1 MDISQLTKLRNALL
15 DVPCFKEEHKRKI
28 VLDELISNY
37 PMISIKSSDSITLA
51 ISLIKQCECYDGSFL
66 CLISIMEALYEG
78 QSKPLIRLQEVYMEI
93 HNPSPDQPLL
103 EKTLN
108 EYVIHIVEINET
120 RYIPLK
126 FSELTDI
133 LLANTIIYTWK
144 QIHTLCEV
152 LVTDFM
158 PTYKHIMNGQVPLAK
173 TSIENFIPKCKKF
186 ADGLNELGSLDTTI
200 FSFDRIESLKE
211 IPYCIE
217 PLLETMDYSPKTNYF
232 ILGQELAEHIINLL
246 LEALRLADRI
256 LDSYLSPPTG
266 T

>member
-1 MDISQLTKLRNALL
+1 MVIERTKLNKLKTAFLEVECFRVRSKREVILAELNEDYPTILIEDPDPTTLIHKLIRKCEQYEGAL
-15 DVPCFKEEHKRKI
+15 P
-28 VLDELISNY
+28 
-37 PMISIKSSDSITLA
+37 
-51 ISLIKQCECYDGSFL
+51 
-66 CLISIMEALYEG
+66 CLISIMDETYEKNSIPMTNLKQLY
-78 QSKPLIRLQEVYMEI
+78 LEVST
-93 HNPSPDQPLL
+93 PSPERPRL
-103 EKTLN
+103 EKKFN
-108 EYVIHIVEINET
+108 QYVIHIVEIDET
-120 RYIPLK
+120 HYIPLK

-158 PTYKHIMNGQVPLAK
+158 PTYKHIMNEQVPLAK
-173 TSIENFIPKCKKF
+173 TSIENFKPKCGKF
-186 ADGLNELGSLDTTI
+186 ADGLASLDQTI

-217 PLLETMDYSPKTNYF
+217 PLLETMNYPPKTDYF

>member
-1 MDISQLTKLRNALL
+1 MNFNQLIELTNALL
-15 DVPCFKEEHKRKI
+15 EIPCFKENDKRKSI
-28 VLDELISNY
+28 LDELNRKHRHI
-37 PMISIKSSDSITLA
+37 ICTESSDLITIA
-51 ISLIKQCECYDGSFL
+51 RSLMRQCEEHQAFPD
-66 CLISIMEALYEG
+66 LISIMENLYEG
-78 QSKPLIRLQEVYMEI
+78 SSDSMGKFKKVQFRIF
-93 HNPSPDQPLL
+93 HPSPDQPLL

-108 EYVIHIVEINET
+108 GYVIHIIEVNET
-120 RYIPLK
+120 RYIPLQ
-126 FSELTDI
+126 FSEPDI

-158 PTYKHIMNGQVPLAK
+158 PTYKHIMNEQVPLAK
-173 TSIENFIPKCKKF
+173 TSIENFIPKCRKF
-186 ADGLNELGSLDTTI
+186 ADGLNELGRLDTTI

-217 PLLETMDYSPKTNYF
+217 PLLETMDCPPKTNYF
-232 ILGQELAEHIINLL
+232 ILGQELAECIINLL